1 MLRTEGSMAASD
13 TTNSARRRTL
23 DELMAESARMTR
35 VQRGRNFIV
44 AAVFIAIVAFTY
56 NKTEFDVGALILH
69 ADNMIRVLNGFSH
82 PDVIQRPLII
92 KLTLETLYIAVL
104 GNTIGVVIA
113 VPLSFFGARNLMRR
127 NAVGTG
133 VYFAVRFLM
142 AIIRSIPTLFWGI
155 LWVIVVGIG
164 PFPGVLAVATFSV
177 GLISKLFSEA
187 IEAVDWGPVEAL
199 TATGANPI
207 QVVVHGVVPQVMPY
221 MIANI
226 LYSFEVNVHSSTIL
240 GAVGAGGIG
249 LLLLEYIGLFEYPQL
264 AMLLIVVI
272 VMTAS
277 IDYSSAAI
285 RRRII

>member
-1 MLRTEGSMAASD
+1 MAASD
-13 TTNSARRRTL
+13 TTKSSRRPTL

-35 VQRGRNFIV
+35 VQRGRNLIV
-44 AAVFIAIVAFTY
+44 AVTFIAIVVFTY
-56 NKTEFDVGALILH
+56 NKTEFDAGALIAH
-69 ADNMIRVLNGFSH
+69 ADNMLRVLSGFSH
-82 PDVIQRPLII
+82 PDVSQLPVII

-104 GNTIGVVIA
+104 GTTIGAVIA
-113 VPLSFFGARNLMRR
+113 IPLSFFGARNLMRR
-127 NAVGTG
+127 NPVGTV
-133 VYFAVRFLM
+133 VYFVIRFLM
-142 AIIRSIPTLFWGI
+142 AVIRSVPTLFWGI
-155 LWVIVVGIG
+155 LYVIVIGIG
-164 PFPGVLAVATFSV
+164 PFPGVLAVTTFSV

-207 QVVVHGVVPQVMPY
+207 QVVIHGVIPQVMPY

-249 LLLLEYIGLFEYPQL
+249 LLLLEYIGLFQYAQL

-272 VMTAS
+272 VMTS
-277 IDYSSAAI
+277 TIDYSSATI

>member
-1 MLRTEGSMAASD
+1 MAASA
-13 TTNSARRRTL
+13 TTDPARRRTL
-23 DELMAESARMTR
+23 DELMAESARMAR
-35 VQRGRNFIV
+35 VQRGRNLIIAV
-44 AAVFIAIVAFTY
+44 VFIAIVAFTY
-56 NKTEFDVGALILH
+56 RKTEFDVGALILH
-69 ADNMIRVLNGFSH
+69 ADNMGRVILGFSH
-82 PDVIQRPLII
+82 PDTTELPVII

-104 GNTIGVVIA
+104 GTTIGAVLA

-127 NAVGTG
+127 NPVGT
-133 VYFAVRFLM
+133 VAYFVVRFLM

-155 LWVIVVGIG
+155 LWVIVIGIG
-164 PFPGVLAVATFSV
+164 PFPGVLATATFSV

-187 IEAVDWGPVEAL
+187 IEATDWGPIEAL

-207 QVVVHGVVPQVMPY
+207 QVVVHGVIPQVMPY

-240 GAVGAGGIG
+240 GAVGAGGLG
-249 LLLLEYIGLFEYPQL
+249 LILLEYIGLFEYPQL

-272 VMTAS
+272 VMTS
-277 IDYSSAAI
+277 TIDYSSAAI

>member
-1 MLRTEGSMAASD
+1 MAASD
-13 TTNSARRRTL
+13 MTDTARRRTL

-35 VQRGRNFIV
+35 VERTRNFVIAV
-44 AAVFIAIVAFTY
+44 VFIAIIAFTY
-56 NKTEFDVGALILH
+56 IKTEFDAAALFLH

-82 PDVIQRPLII
+82 PDTTQLPIII
-92 KLTLETLYIAVL
+92 KFTLETLYIAVL
-104 GNTIGVVIA
+104 GTTIGAVLA

-127 NAVGTG
+127 NPVGTA
-133 VYFAVRFLM
+133 VYFVVRFLM
-142 AIIRSIPTLFWGI
+142 AIVRSIPTLFWGI
-155 LWVIVVGIG
+155 LWVIVIGIG
-164 PFPGVLAVATFSV
+164 PFPGVLAVTTFSV

-207 QVVVHGVVPQVMPY
+207 QVVVHGVIPQVMPY

-240 GAVGAGGIG
+240 GAVGAGGLG
-249 LLLLEYIGLFEYPQL
+249 LILLEYIGLFQYPQL

-272 VMTAS
+272 VMTS
-277 IDYSSAAI
+277 TIDYSSAAI

>member
-1 MLRTEGSMAASD
+1 MAASD
-13 TTNSARRRTL
+13 TTKPARRRTL

-35 VQRGRNFIV
+35 VQRGRNLIV

-56 NKTEFDVGALILH
+56 RKTEFDAGALILH
-69 ADNMIRVLNGFSH
+69 ADNMGRVLNGFS
-82 PDVIQRPLII
+82 RPETKQLPIII

-104 GNTIGVVIA
+104 GTTIGAVLA

-127 NAVGTG
+127 NPVGTG

-164 PFPGVLAVATFSV
+164 PFPGVLATATFSV

-187 IEAVDWGPVEAL
+187 IEATDWGPVEAL
-199 TATGANPI
+199 TATGANPV
-207 QVVVHGVVPQVMPY
+207 QVVVHGVIPQVMPY

-240 GAVGAGGIG
+240 GVVGAGGIG
-249 LLLLEYIGLFEYPQL
+249 LLLQEYIGLFEYPKL

-272 VMTAS
+272 VLTS
-277 IDYSSAAI
+277 TIDYSSAAI

>member
-1 MLRTEGSMAASD
+1 MAASD
-13 TTNSARRRTL
+13 TTDPARRRTL
-23 DELMAESARMTR
+23 EELMAESARTVR
-35 VQRGRNFIV
+35 VQRGRNLAV
-44 AAVFIAIVAFTY
+44 TAVFIAIVAYTY
-56 NKTEFDVGALILH
+56 VKTEFDAGTLFLH
-69 ADNMIRVLNGFSH
+69 ADNMVRVLNGFSH
-82 PDVIQRPLII
+82 PDTAQLPVII

-104 GNTIGVVIA
+104 GTTIGTVLA

-127 NAVGTG
+127 NAAGTAI
-133 VYFAVRFLM
+133 YFLVRFLM
-142 AIIRSIPTLFWGI
+142 AVIRSIPTLFWGI

-199 TATGANPI
+199 TATGANPV
-207 QVVVHGVVPQVMPY
+207 QVVVHGVIPQVMPY

-240 GAVGAGGIG
+240 GAVGAGGLG
-249 LLLLEYIGLFEYPQL
+249 LLLLEYIGLFQYPQL

-272 VMTAS
+272 VMTS
-277 IDYSSAAI
+277 TIDYSSAAI

>member
-1 MLRTEGSMAASD
+1 MAVSD

-35 VQRGRNFIV
+35 VQRGRNLIV
-44 AAVFIAIVAFTY
+44 TVIFIAIVAFTY
-56 NKTEFDVGALILH
+56 NKTEFDAGALVTH
-69 ADNMIRVLNGFSH
+69 ADNMLRVLNGFLQ
-82 PDVIQRPLII
+82 PDFSQLPLII
-92 KLTLETLYIAVL
+92 KFTLETLYIAVL
-104 GNTIGVVIA
+104 GTTIGAVIA

-127 NAVGTG
+127 NPVGTAA
-133 VYFAVRFLM
+133 YFTVRFLM

-164 PFPGVLAVATFSV
+164 PFPGVLAVSTFSV

-207 QVVVHGVVPQVMPY
+207 QVVVHGVIPQVLPY

-240 GAVGAGGIG
+240 GAVGAGGLG
-249 LLLLEYIGLFEYPQL
+249 LLLLEYIGLFQYPQL

-272 VMTAS
+272 VMTS
-277 IDYSSAAI
+277 TIDYSSAAI

>member
-1 MLRTEGSMAASD
+1 MAASD
-13 TTNSARRRTL
+13 TTDPARRRTL

-35 VQRGRNFIV
+35 VQRGRNLIV

-56 NKTEFDVGALILH
+56 RKTEFDAGALIAH
-69 ADNMIRVLNGFSH
+69 ADNMGRVLNGFSH
-82 PDVIQRPLII
+82 PDREQLPII
-92 KLTLETLYIAVL
+92 LKLTLETLYIAVL
-104 GNTIGVVIA
+104 GTTIGAVLA

-127 NAVGTG
+127 NPVGTG

-164 PFPGVLAVATFSV
+164 PFPGVLATATFSV

-187 IEAVDWGPVEAL
+187 IEATDWGPVEAL

-207 QVVVHGVVPQVMPY
+207 QVVVHGVIPQVLPY

-240 GAVGAGGIG
+240 GVVGAGGIG
-249 LLLLEYIGLFEYPQL
+249 LLLQEYIGLFEYPKL

-272 VMTAS
+272 VLTS
-277 IDYSSAAI
+277 TIDYSSAAI